1 MDLFSKYSIESL
13 EDDIDYLTK
22 ALLVE
27 DVKNSRLEKRVDDLE
42 QQIKLIN
49 HNMEGE
55 ELKELKKLIDGLKDL

>member
-22 ALLVE
+22 TLLIE
-27 DVKNSRLEKRVDDLE
+27 SVKNSRLEKRVADLE

-49 HNMEGE
+49 HNMEGV